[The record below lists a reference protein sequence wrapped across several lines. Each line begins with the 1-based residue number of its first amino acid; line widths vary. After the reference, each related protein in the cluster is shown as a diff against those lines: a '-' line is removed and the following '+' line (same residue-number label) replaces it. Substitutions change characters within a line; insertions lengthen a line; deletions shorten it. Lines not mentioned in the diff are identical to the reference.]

1 MVNISHETVEDTERR
16 LLRVITQA
24 HVRFFPGSYTFL
36 EFPLSSFPDAARRD
50 ALALVRD
57 DQVWSQLVHCC
68 DVEQELFGVFRF
80 HFPQGAD
87 NSGFVGWLAMRLK
100 QKFGTG
106 VFVTCGQNRDEGG
119 IFDYWGVPVSL
130 ASDVFAEIQTLVD
143 GEADGEVGVFL

>member
-24 HVRFFPGSYTFL
+24 QVRFFPGSYTFL

-57 DQVWSQLVHCC
+57 DQVWSQLVPCC
-68 DVEQELFGVFRF
+68 DVEQELFGIFRF